1 MKKLLYFLIFFN
13 ISFLNIL
20 SANDRVITLSPA
32 VNEIVFALGMG
43 DNVVANTQFCD
54 YPEISKSIEKV
65 GGYGSVS
72 LEKVIKL
79 NPSVVVNQS
88 YDTKLN
94 QNLQKLGFKTL
105 IYKSDNIEDI
115 KYTIKSLG
123 DEFSRQKE
131 AEKLNNDIDKSLESL
146 KNIIENQKILIVISP
161 QNTLSNNI
169 FVAGNFVYFEDII
182 KSSSNK
188 NAYQSSLKSQPVIN
202 SEKIISLNPDIIIL
216 LAPFL
221 ENSTKEKKA
230 MIRTWEKLPTNASKK
245 ENIYIIDKLY
255 SGIPSHRVKFFIDDF
270 KRILED
276 VRAKKLQ

>member
-1 MKKLLYFLIFFN
+1 MKKLLYLLLFFN

-20 SANDRVITLSPA
+20 SANEKIITLSPA

-123 DEFSRQKE
+123 DEFSRQME

-161 QNTLSNNI
+161 QNTLSSQI
-169 FVAGNFVYFEDII
+169 YVAGNFVYFEDII
-182 KSSSNK
+182 KKSKNI
-188 NAYQSSLKSQPVIN
+188 NAYQSSLKSQPIVN
-202 SEKIISLNPDIIIL
+202 SEKIITMNPDIIIL
-216 LAPFL
+216 LAPYL
-221 ENSTKEKKA
+221 EKEKNAQEK
-230 MIRTWEKLPTNASKK
+230 MLKMWKKLPVNASKNS
-245 ENIYIIDKLY
+245 NIYIIDKEY
-255 SGIPSHRVKFFIDDF
+255 SGIPSHRVKNLIDDF
-270 KRILED
+270 KDILED
-276 VRAKKLQ
+276 VKTKKLF